1 MHTLFDGCE
10 IIFGK
15 SCLAVKI
22 IIKAIFN
29 GRADCHLRFREKL
42 ERSFGHN
49 MRTIMPKQG
58 QCGVIFRGD
67 KRNRGICLDRPR
79 QIPLVTINNRDQCR
93 FC

>member
-1 MHTLFDGCE
+1 MHALFDGCE

-15 SCLAVKI
+15 SCPAVKI

-29 GRADCHLRFREKL
+29 GRADCDLCFREKL
-42 ERSFGHN
+42 KHSFGHH

-58 QCGVIFRGD
+58 QCSVIFRGD
-67 KRNRGICLDRPR
+67 KGNRGIGLDRPR
-79 QIPLVTINNRDQCR
+79 QIPLVTINHSYQRR